1 MIIDHTP
8 FTLTYIYNIYCY
20 YKIGESVNCKTI
32 ILIEILTIVAML
44 CPPFIN
50 AFNSSEEINLGDSLI
65 VKPKVG
71 YLYVH
76 DREVVPLGGR
86 VTVIIGQITLIA
98 NSRGDIRFDRV
109 EFWVNREIKNR
120 DSRPPYEWTWNER
133 TIGWNTLRIIAFKG
147 ERTISDD
154 MKAFVYN
161 TERMP

>member
-1 MIIDHTP
+1 MNWKP
-8 FTLTYIYNIYCY
+8 
-20 YKIGESVNCKTI
+20 
-32 ILIEILTIVAML
+32 ILIAEIVVIVAML

-50 AFNSSEEINLGDSLI
+50 AFNTSEMMDLGDSLI

-98 NSRGDIRFDRV
+98 QSRGDVRFDRV
-109 EFWVNREIKNR
+109 EFLVNRDMKNR

-133 TIGWNTLRIIAFKG
+133 TIGWNTLRVIAYK
-147 ERTISDD
+147 EDRTISDD
-154 MKAFVYN
+154 VKAFVYN
-161 TERMP
+161 IGRMP